1 MRAVGEGVKHWHG
14 AAKDS
19 WMQHLTYHANA
30 KPGNSN
36 ELMEQREQSD
46 ARINSAESRQKSS
59 ETQWLE
65 PVTDEQYNKVL

>member
-1 MRAVGEGVKHWHG
+1 MAT
-14 AAKDS
+14 
-19 WMQHLTYHANA
+19 LTA
-30 KPGNSN
+30 

-65 PVTDEQYNKVL
+65 PVSDEQYDTLK